1 MPLTCTQLFA
11 RALGSGAAEGAEMV
25 SEGAAAGAA
34 AAGAAAGAVVA
45 GAGVVVWPMA
55 GLAKRSVKARVG
67 KRLRDTFAIVKFWS
81 LFIRRIGVRIVGSPA
96 LWAAFQWVSDT
107 TLL

>member
-1 MPLTCTQLFA
+1 
-11 RALGSGAAEGAEMV
+11 
-25 SEGAAAGAA
+25 
-34 AAGAAAGAVVA
+34 
-45 GAGVVVWPMA
+45 MA

-96 LWAAFQWVSDT
+96 VGL
-107 TLL
+107 

>member
-1 MPLTCTQLFA
+1 
-11 RALGSGAAEGAEMV
+11 
-25 SEGAAAGAA
+25 
-34 AAGAAAGAVVA
+34 
-45 GAGVVVWPMA
+45 MA